1 MSETDPKGFL
11 NAFYGAIT
19 IIAIMICM
27 VTCLYKYAVCQEK
40 NVNIRPMIPIT
51 SPYNMT
57 RVYTTVT
64 TI

>member
-1 MSETDPKGFL
+1 
-11 NAFYGAIT
+11 
-19 IIAIMICM
+19 M

-40 NVNIRPMIPIT
+40 NVNIHPMIPIT

-64 TI
+64 TV